1 MKRIISLFLLVI
13 VAGLIPLAPLAAQSG
28 DAPQVRAV
36 LFWRETCGHCHYVIT
51 EVFPPLQA
59 QYGDQLEI
67 VMIELGSEPAARRF
81 YAAGEAMGLA
91 PETMGVPL
99 MIIGDHLLIGS
110 QQIPQELPGLIDS
123 YLAAGGVDIPAIAGL
138 EDLALPAAE
147 PVPAESVTGDTLGW
161 EAPPAETNVQG
172 ISGSIPAFLLLVTMP
187 VALIIVGVLLSMARR
202 GRATPPRSQW
212 VSWAI
217 PALSLAGL
225 GVAGYLAYVEIQLV
239 DAVCGPIGDCNAVQ
253 SSVYARLFGI
263 PIGLIG
269 VIGYLIL
276 IGVWV
281 WGRSGSTTA
290 RALLLGMTVFGVVVS
305 IYLTYLELFVIEA
318 VCLWCLSSAVLMTLI
333 MLAAAAWLARGL
345 PRHPAPPARPRRPNA
360 LVN

>member
-138 EDLALPAAE
+138 EDLALPAAMSCSTRVLA
-147 PVPAESVTGDTLGW
+147 PWWPTQRTTRCPSVTAHGQQAIPPSPRPSSPMLARISAKRSGCCCGASPNHASANVARSVAVVTS
-161 EAPPAETNVQG
+161 PPAAAPGLPHLLRHTNEP
-172 ISGSIPAFLLLVTMP
+172 SMP
-187 VALIIVGVLLSMARR
+187 
-202 GRATPPRSQW
+202 
-212 VSWAI
+212 
-217 PALSLAGL
+217 
-225 GVAGYLAYVEIQLV
+225 
-239 DAVCGPIGDCNAVQ
+239 N
-253 SSVYARLFGI
+253 
-263 PIGLIG
+263 
-269 VIGYLIL
+269 
-276 IGVWV
+276 
-281 WGRSGSTTA
+281 GRS
-290 RALLLGMTVFGVVVS
+290 
-305 IYLTYLELFVIEA
+305 TYWSA
-318 VCLWCLSSAVLMTLI
+318 SASKLS
-333 MLAAAAWLARGL
+333 
-345 PRHPAPPARPRRPNA
+345 P
-360 LVN
+360 